1 MTINADTLRTLQA
14 AAVVVKNAL
23 TAAHKAFVKLPSAT
37 NWQVCLRAMFTHQQ
51 LEYAIRSHIVDREK
65 LAFDLTA
72 NPQGEWQ
79 NIVCRATLG
88 SDIKDA
94 LQEFAVF

>member
-1 MTINADTLRTLQA
+1 MTINADTVRTLQA
-14 AAVVVKNAL
+14 CSVVVKNAL
-23 TAAHKAFVKLPSAT
+23 NAAQKDFTKLPTAT
-37 NWQVCLRAMFTHQQ
+37 HWKVCIRAMFTHQQ
-51 LEYAIRSHIVDREK
+51 ICYAIGSHIVDRDK

-79 NIVCRATLG
+79 DIICRATVG
-88 SDIKDA
+88 VGIEDS